1 MTKTGKSIKNQ
12 TVHNCPFESETAI
25 RPHARLMTVS
35 SRKAEQIQAWA
46 GSVLIAVPGQQ
57 QRLGSSLI
65 SVPGPVCGRLYLAE
79 FQKERFPLAI
89 RQVDEIRSVT
99 YSEIKESK
107 HKRLTLFKTVSAR
120 MR

>member
-1 MTKTGKSIKNQ
+1 MQGRRTYREFGFGSIA
-12 TVHNCPFESETAI
+12 AI
-25 RPHARLMTVS
+25 RHSVRSMTAS
-35 SRKAEQIQAWA
+35 GRRAELNEGEDQQ
-46 GSVLIAVPGQQ
+46 VLIAVPGQQ

>member
-1 MTKTGKSIKNQ
+1 MTASG
-12 TVHNCPFESETAI
+12 
-25 RPHARLMTVS
+25 RR
-35 SRKAEQIQAWA
+35 AELNEGEDQQ
-46 GSVLIAVPGQQ
+46 VLIAVPGQQ